1 MAANKIHDFKIE
13 KKTLEHNAKLKQ
25 LLTAMKAHDIDGAKY
40 LPDAEYETC
49 GFRLANSYSGFAN
62 AIRRVLMSEIPTRCL
77 HVTQYISLEESKMP
91 SAIYTDD
98 EFIRGTTD
106 VVIKNINSIPITQDI
121 DFSKYSFYLY
131 VVNQTHNVINVRASD
146 IRSRLPTS
154 KNKIVTGGKPNNI
167 KKIVEADSVPSHF
180 TVPQEIIYDEKNAID
195 IRALIPNPNI
205 TIARLRPGKTI
216 FISDF
221 LFETGISLFD
231 AAKFTLLDSIIYR
244 VNVKHYADGGPR
256 SIAQSVND
264 FYLEFTTA
272 GNISAVSVL
281 NKAVEVLQ
289 NYMTSIK
296 KTIEPLNISGQLFYA
311 NDEVSVSCVSHLY
324 TYKFQKHY
332 FTSMNLL
339 AQQCMRLDPS
349 TVFCAANVESYDTR
363 NASRDD
369 IRVGVLKLKH
379 LEPNKLII
387 AAADAVIAELNAF
400 KKTF

>member
-1 MAANKIHDFKIE
+1 MSANKILDFKIE

-25 LLTAMKAHDIDGAKY
+25 LLTAMRTHDIDGAKY

-49 GFRLANSYSGFAN
+49 SFRLSNSYSGFAN

-77 HVTQYISLEESKMP
+77 HVTQYINLEDSKIP

-106 VVIKNINSIPITQDI
+106 VVIKNINSIPIMQDI

-146 IRSRLPTS
+146 IRSRLPSS
-154 KNKIVTGGKPNNI
+154 KTMIVTGGKPNI
-167 KKIVEADSVPSHF
+167 VKKIVEADSVPSHF
-180 TVPQEIIYDEKNAID
+180 TVPQEIIYEEKNAID
-195 IRALIPNPNI
+195 IRSLIPNPNI

-216 FISDF
+216 FISNF
-221 LFETGISLFD
+221 IFETGISLFD

-244 VNVKHYADGGPR
+244 INAPHYVDGGQR

-272 GNISAVSVL
+272 GNISSISVL
-281 NKAVEVLQ
+281 NKAIEVLQ
-289 NYMTSIK
+289 QYMLNIK
-296 KTIEPLNISGQLFYA
+296 KTIEPLNIGGQLFYA

-324 TYKFQKHY
+324 TYKFKRHY

-349 TVFCAANVESYDTR
+349 CVFCAANVESYDTR
-363 NASRDD
+363 NAARDD
-369 IRVGVLKLKH
+369 IRTGILKLKH

-387 AAADAVIAELNAF
+387 AAADAVISELATF